1 MSRLTVTLIPL
12 LQDNYAYRLEDTET
26 GAVAVVDPAEAGPV
40 AAAIDGKGGRLDLI
54 LATHHH
60 NDHIGGIAEL
70 KARYGAKVVGPAAD
84 AARIPGMDRG
94 VGEGD
99 AVEVGRAVG
108 RVIETPGHTSGH
120 IAFFF
125 ADTPAVFCGDTLFAL
140 GCGRVFEGTPAQMW
154 SSLEKLR
161 ALPDTT
167 RVYCGHEYTQAN
179 ARFALTVDPANP
191 VLEAYAEDV
200 ADAREAGA
208 PTIPA
213 QLGREKLA
221 NPFLR
226 CDVEALK
233 EAAGMPG
240 ADPVAVFAAVRGR
253 KDNFRG

>member
-12 LQDNYAYRLEDTET
+12 LQDNYAYRLEDSDT
-26 GAVAVVDPAEAGPV
+26 GAVAVVDPSEAAPV
-40 AAAIDGKGGRLDLI
+40 AALIDEKGGRLDLI

-60 NDHIGGIAEL
+60 NDHVGGIAAL
-70 KARYGAKVVGPAAD
+70 KLRYKAQVVGPAAD
-84 AARIPGMDRG
+84 AARIPGLDRG
-94 VGEGD
+94 VREGD
-99 AVEVGRAVG
+99 AVQVGRAIG

-125 ADTPAVFCGDTLFAL
+125 ADTPALFCGDTLFAL
-140 GCGRVFEGTPAQMW
+140 GCGRVFEGTATQMW
-154 SSLEKLR
+154 ASLAALR
-161 ALPDTT
+161 ALPDAT
-167 RVYCGHEYTQAN
+167 RVYCGHEYTQSN
-179 ARFALTVDPANP
+179 ARFALSVDPANP

-226 CDVEALK
+226 CDVDALK
-233 EAAGMPG
+233 AAVGMPG
-240 ADPVAVFAAVRGR
+240 ADPVAVFAAIRAR
-253 KDNFRG
+253 KDSFRG